1 MSGIDCNYQRKA
13 TLKEI
18 REALSAS
25 QCHYCGTTTLDL
37 MLRGELLE
45 VCGEEF
51 CSDIATGER
60 VLVPIAL
67 CPFCHARNHQDAN
80 NRHNP
85 CQITARLSR
94 EGLG

>member
-1 MSGIDCNYQRKA
+1 MPAFDCSYQRRV

-18 REALSAS
+18 REALSEA
-25 QCHYCGTTTLDL
+25 QCYFCGTTASEL
-37 MLRGELLE
+37 MMRGELLE

-51 CSDIATGER
+51 ISDNESGER
-60 VLVPIAL
+60 VLTPIAL

-80 NRHNP
+80 NLHNP
-85 CQITARLSR
+85 DQIMARLSR